1 MNASGVREVSKTLFG
16 HLWERAGGGEG
27 DFSTTYTILGGC
39 LTSQWEYRQCSL
51 GSQISEHL
59 GCTKCRQG
67 FIVHTGRQ
75 VSELLPRL

>member
-16 HLWERAGGGEG
+16 HFWEKGGGSG
-27 DFSTTYTILGGC
+27 ILVLRTLFSVAVSI
-39 LTSQWEYRQCSL
+39 SQSEYSQCIL
-51 GSQISEHL
+51 GSQIYEHL
-59 GCTKCRQG
+59 GCTKCRRG